1 MKLSKR
7 PPDGY
12 VNHVRESAL
21 LAAQNVGIETGAKI
35 LEEGLKQWPD
45 ELDAAIKWVVKERRK
60 KLK

>member
-1 MKLSKR
+1 MKLSKQ

-21 LAAQNVGIETGAKI
+21 LA
-35 LEEGLKQWPD
+35 EEGLKQWPD

>member
-1 MKLSKR
+1 MKICKQ

-60 KLK
+60 IKA